1 MVKEEG
7 NPGNLA
13 ALPTMMDFLD
23 GSDRCEP
30 PGRIQ
35 STIMKHLENLS
46 HYNLTEDSDGGN
58 GCIFPPCT
66 IDLLLYTDSTAKNTN
81 DF

>member
-23 GSDRCEP
+23 DSDRCER
-30 PGRIQ
+30 PGRTQ
-35 STIMKHLENLS
+35 STITKHLENLVTVIPVTL
-46 HYNLTEDSDGGN
+46 HFDRRLGWWE
-58 GCIFPPCT
+58 
-66 IDLLLYTDSTAKNTN
+66 
-81 DF
+81 